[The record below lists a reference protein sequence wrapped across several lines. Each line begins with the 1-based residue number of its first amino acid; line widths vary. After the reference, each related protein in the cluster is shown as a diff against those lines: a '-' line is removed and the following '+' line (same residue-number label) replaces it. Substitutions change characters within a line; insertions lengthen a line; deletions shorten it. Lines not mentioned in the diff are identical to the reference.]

1 MLLGDI
7 IKEYREQHQMSL
19 QDFAE
24 LVHTSRSYIHM
35 LEKNYNPATGKP
47 ISPSIETLKSI
58 AHAMNIDI
66 EDLLKQ
72 LNADQNIYLDELE
85 YHKQFSNGYL
95 NSMMENCGKRLKE
108 CRIKNNLST
117 DYIAKK
123 VNVPVNKIKRWEDG
137 ITSDIDNRVLKIL
150 SDLYDVDPGWL
161 MGLDVP
167 MELENN
173 PTSSNNLSDVR
184 MASYNG
190 IDTEGLDE
198 DDIAEINLFI
208 EKFIK
213 PRKEKNK

>member
-95 NSMMENCGKRLKE
+95 SSMMENCSKRLKE
-108 CRIKNNLST
+108 CRIKNNLSI
-117 DYIAKK
+117 DYISKK
-123 VNVPVNKIKRWEDG
+123 INVPVNKIKRWEDG

-150 SDLYDVDPGWL
+150 SDLYDVNPGWL

-173 PTSSNNLSDVR
+173 STSSNNLSDVR